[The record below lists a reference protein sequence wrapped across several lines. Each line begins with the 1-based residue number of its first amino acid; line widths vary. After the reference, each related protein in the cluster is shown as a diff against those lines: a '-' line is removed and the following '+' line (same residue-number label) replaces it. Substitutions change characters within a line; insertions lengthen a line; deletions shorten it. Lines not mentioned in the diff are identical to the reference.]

1 MLAKHARAA
10 DTNES
15 YFQNASAQI
24 RQYRDMLD
32 PDKNISE
39 DYRLFLSASD
49 KSTSQ
54 VRHDVEETLGQYLRT
69 LISFAQMQKKGTKNE
84 LKQDIESFLGDTGYT
99 LETLHL
105 EIAPTYKTTMDK
117 IIFKRSGWE
126 IHELP
131 TKK

>member
-1 MLAKHARAA
+1 
-10 DTNES
+10 
-15 YFQNASAQI
+15 
-24 RQYRDMLD
+24 MLD
-32 PDKNISE
+32 TDKNMLE

-49 KSTSQ
+49 KSTTQ
-54 VRHDVEETLGQYLRT
+54 IRHDIEETLTQYIKT
-69 LISFAQMQKKGTKNE
+69 LVSFAQMQQKGTKNE
-84 LKQDIESFLGDTGYT
+84 LKQDLETFLTDTGYT

-126 IHELP
+126 LREIP

>member
-1 MLAKHARAA
+1 
-10 DTNES
+10 
-15 YFQNASAQI
+15 
-24 RQYRDMLD
+24 MLD
-32 PDKNISE
+32 PDKNMLE

-54 VRHDVEETLGQYLRT
+54 IRHDIEETLSQYLKT
-69 LISFAQMQKKGTKNE
+69 LVSFAQMQRKTTKNE
-84 LKQDIESFLGDTGYT
+84 LKQDLETFLAETGYT
-99 LETLHL
+99 LETLRL

-126 IHELP
+126 LHELP